1 MLSGCGNET
10 LQSIFQQPTNVNVPP
25 PQPPQ
30 VPPAFIQPQEIRSV
44 GTTLDT
50 SLTLV
55 RADHVLNGANINV
68 RTYNGTLGGPTLRC
82 RPGDRLRVNVINQLP
97 ANPDQGMVIAD
108 HNVPHHFNS
117 TNLHTHGLHVSPQGN
132 SDNVFV
138 DIQPGQS
145 FQYEYQIPA
154 NHPAG
159 TFWYHPHKHG
169 SSSMQ
174 LFSGMAGALIIEGDI
189 DLVPEIAAA
198 RDLVYLIT
206 EFNLSGGDVPAFVG
220 ASFPLNQR
228 TLAVNGV
235 FQPTLQAFSGEVVR
249 LRVINGTVRTNIPF
263 AVEGHDLN
271 IISFDGLTLPNV
283 RQAGST
289 LTAPGNRVDILVQA
303 GAPGLYEIRK
313 LVDNSNNAPDAQLV
327 LGFLEV
333 LPTVVNMSL
342 PGALPAPAALPTI
355 EAGEVTGNR
364 TLTFSVGAGGPLG
377 FGSFEIDGVLFDENV
392 VNQTVNLGAVEEWK
406 LVNTSNVA
414 HPFHIHVN
422 AFQVISINGVAL
434 PEPEWRDTILIPKN
448 GEVVIRHRFEDFTG
462 VFVLH
467 CHILVHEDIGMMQV
481 VEVV

>member
-10 LQSIFQQPTNVNVPP
+10 LQSIFQQP
-25 PQPPQ
+25 
-30 VPPAFIQPQEIRSV
+30 
-44 GTTLDT
+44 TTLDT

-68 RTYNGTLGGPTLRC
+68 RPYNGTLGGPTLRC

-97 ANPDQGMVIAD
+97 ANPDQGMVIDD

-342 PGALPAPAALPTI
+342 PGALPVTVQSRPT
-355 EAGEVTGNR
+355 E
-364 TLTFSVGAGGPLG
+364 LC
-377 FGSFEIDGVLFDENV
+377 
-392 VNQTVNLGAVEEWK
+392 
-406 LVNTSNVA
+406 
-414 HPFHIHVN
+414 
-422 AFQVISINGVAL
+422 
-434 PEPEWRDTILIPKN
+434 RD
-448 GEVVIRHRFEDFTG
+448 R
-462 VFVLH
+462 
-467 CHILVHEDIGMMQV
+467 
-481 VEVV
+481 